1 MTFLS
6 LATEKRD
13 VTSSNNLGF
22 EDKSFDRSLISIKKK
37 SGSRINPCQPV
48 H

>member
-1 MTFLS
+1 MTLLS